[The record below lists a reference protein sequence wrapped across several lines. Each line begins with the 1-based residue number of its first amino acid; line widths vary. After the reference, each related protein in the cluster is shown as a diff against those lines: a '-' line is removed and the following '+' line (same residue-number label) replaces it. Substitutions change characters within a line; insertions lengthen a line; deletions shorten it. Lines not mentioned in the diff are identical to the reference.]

1 MLSKSLRFTLYN
13 LILFQLIL
21 LFWRRKQMFS
31 KKFVLL
37 VVVVTLLSLIAAQCG
52 GAAAPQTVVQTVVV
66 TQEVEKVVTKEVEK
80 VVTQEVTKEVPTD
93 PNALP
98 PKETLF
104 YGGANAGVGDIPTL
118 DPSKSEDSVSIQ
130 FISELFGGPTH
141 LNNETT
147 KIEPGM
153 ATEWSVSKDGLVY
166 TFKLRDDV
174 SWVKYNNA
182 TGAVEQVMNDEG
194 KPRMVTANDFVY
206 GIKRT
211 LDPKT
216 ASPYAYVNWIIKNGQ
231 EVSGGADDAEKNP
244 LYGKVDELGIKA
256 VDDHTLEFTIIQPA
270 AYFPAI
276 ANMWMNYA
284 EPQWLI
290 EEKGDRWIE
299 AGIIQTYGPYALKS
313 WEHDVSATLI
323 ANPFW
328 PGTDS
333 VPKPSIKYVHAEFL
347 DESAQFANYESDLND
362 ISAVPLPELDRVKAD
377 PTLGKELGTPG
388 ILCTYYYGFNVHKPP
403 FDDVNVRKAFSWAI
417 DRTSLVENVTKG
429 GQMPANFFSRPGLA
443 AAPDPAKVDFG
454 PPLTADAAKAKE
466 FLAAS
471 KYPTADK
478 MGEITLMTNQ
488 VEGHVKIA
496 EAIQQMWQD
505 NLGVKVNL
513 VTQEWKVFL
522 QTRHDDAPQIF
533 RDGWCSDYP
542 DTDNFLR
549 GVFRSDSPQNDPKW
563 KNEEFDKLVDQ
574 AATESDP
581 AKRQELYTKAD
592 KLLVDTDAAITPLYW
607 YTRVEVTKPTITR
620 TPSMTGNESFELWKL
635 NK

>member
-1 MLSKSLRFTLYN
+1 
-13 LILFQLIL
+13 
-21 LFWRRKQMFS
+21 MFS
-31 KKFVLL
+31 KKAILLL
-37 VVVVTLLSLIAAQCG
+37 VTVALLSVIAAQCS
-52 GAAAPQTVVQTVVV
+52 AAQPQTVTVVETV
-66 TQEVEKVVTKEVEK
+66 QVEKIVTKEVEK
-80 VVTQEVTKEVPTD
+80 VVTQEVVKEVD
-93 PNALP
+93 SSALP
-98 PKETLF
+98 PNETLF
-104 YGGANAGVGDIPTL
+104 YGGNNAGIGDIPTL

-130 FISELFGGPTH
+130 FVSEMFGGPTH

-166 TFKLRDDV
+166 TFKLRDDI

-182 TGAVEQVMNDEG
+182 SGEVEQVMDDEG

-216 ASPYAYVNWIIKNGQ
+216 ASPYAYVNWIIKNAQ
-231 EVSGGADDAEKNP
+231 AVSGGADDADKDP

-256 VDDHTLEFTIIQPA
+256 VDDHTLEFTLTQPA
-270 AYFPAI
+270 AYFLAI

-299 AGIIQTYGPYALKS
+299 AGVIQTYGPYTLKS

-328 PGTDS
+328 PGTDA
-333 VPKPSIKYVHAEFL
+333 VPKASIKYVQMEFL
-347 DESAQFANYESDLND
+347 DQSAQFSNYEAGLND
-362 ISAVPLPELDRVKAD
+362 VSMVPLPELDRVKAD
-377 PTLGKELGTPG
+377 PTLSKELATPG

-403 FDDVNVRKAFSWAI
+403 FDDVNVRKAFSWAV
-417 DRTSLVENVTKG
+417 DRTALVENVTKG
-429 GQMPANFFSRPGLA
+429 GQIPANFFARPGLA
-443 AAPDPAKVDFG
+443 AAPDPKTVDFG
-454 PPLTADAAKAKE
+454 PPLTADVAKAKE
-466 FLAAS
+466 FMAAS
-471 KYPTADK
+471 KEYPTADK
-478 MGEITLMTNQ
+478 MGEVTLMTNQ

-533 RDGWCSDYP
+533 RDGWCQDYP
-542 DTDNFLR
+542 DADNFLR

-574 AATESDP
+574 AAVESDP

-592 KLLVDTDAAITPLYW
+592 KLLVDTDAAIIPLYW
-607 YTRVEVTKPTITR
+607 YTNVEVTKPTVARVT
-620 TPSMTGNESFELWKL
+620 SMTGNESFETWKL